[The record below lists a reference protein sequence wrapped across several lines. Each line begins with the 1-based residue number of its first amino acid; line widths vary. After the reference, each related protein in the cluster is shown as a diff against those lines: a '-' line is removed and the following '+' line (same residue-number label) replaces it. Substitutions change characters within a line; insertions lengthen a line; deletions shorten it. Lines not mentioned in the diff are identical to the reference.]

1 MKREHLLAIP
11 IDWEN
16 EPHASVSYEVMMEA
30 SELHLISGVEYNFQC
45 VSGFGNDSG
54 WQNSPIYIDTN
65 LQSETEYSY
74 TVQAR
79 SISNPGHV
87 SPPSLPYKVQTQAAN
102 SVDEI
107 MEQLELIP
115 LVYNGN
121 KNNRIN
127 IVVMNR
133 WVENDAEPYN
143 RPEMKDEF
151 IADVENSV
159 VKALTFGDP
168 DAVTPYANYS
178 AFYNIYALWWPN
190 IPVWDPK
197 RPECLGWKQVQEI
210 RNRLFLP
217 WRDEYTGWV
226 TLLSMLNTT
235 GGGGG
240 AGRELLSRV
249 GDAYIVGNE
258 IASMMHEFA
267 HTATGIADE
276 YTSSGKWGHGSETY
290 NTTNFYQRNQV
301 KWRAWITPETPV
313 PTPYTD
319 EYLGVV
325 GLFEGGQHRLS
336 DHFRPTARGCLMG
349 AGAFGV
355 QHLCPICVQRTIL
368 KHYDLVNP
376 IERITPTQTEMQI
389 EGETSIHFQVIHLK
403 PEPNTQKTEWRL
415 NGKVI
420 AVNVNQVEIT
430 LGSTDHYQ
438 LTFSL
443 ADKTK
448 WIRPDPPYAAYPL
461 HQVSWII
468 KNSNPTH
475 DSLPLEIELEATNPS
490 FLGHDGQI
498 QSQVSGG
505 TPPYEY
511 IWSNGSQDPFLSDL
525 SAGTYELRVIDQHFD
540 YATTSYQLEQKS
552 KLDIDLRS
560 VWTKNGW
567 KVDLNLESDEK
578 LNCWWSTGAM
588 TSTVDGLKDG
598 IYQYKVSNTD
608 GVELESE
615 IRLLKPEV
623 SLQAV
628 SEIIPATAGQM
639 DGAVW
644 LNIHGGRKPYS
655 VTWADPRLFS
665 DEIVLYQAEE
675 AQYLGPIS
683 GRDEGCYGK
692 EMGCLKFEGQAGW
705 IDWQITV
712 PLTGRYP
719 LTFRYKTED
728 RVTALLLI
736 NGNDIGKHL
745 VFPKSGDWQDYQQE
759 VNLQG
764 GKNSIRLQAEN
775 QSMLSLDYLSV
786 PQKAWF
792 EKPDEWVR
800 TSLSLG
806 TYTVLIKDAN
816 HTAIEKTVQI
826 PEANRFLLENVNLE
840 KADTDKIRIADPDP
854 DYYYYWYD
862 ADFSIHHTGQTI
874 RPIAQGTGFEP
885 ERSGNYYLSCQ
896 RISDGAIS
904 QNRVGVAVTK
914 GDRLPL
920 CSNHVSKTE
929 LEPDQLSANLLLWL
943 DASQA
948 ESVEDIPLKRGALIG
963 WKGKNHTVGFD
974 PNGFVYY
981 QPNVQ
986 NGKAI
991 ASWETIWLQG
1001 LEKPISGFQTV
1012 VMVYRE
1018 HPLSSPGSSPWF
1030 GLSPFIGCGTNQ
1042 LFLPDAPNEI
1052 LKGAVYINGV
1062 KIDPLQTPQPE
1073 NFCVAT
1079 FEFTQVIEN
1088 EIKYTDTGWE
1098 GAIGEMLI
1106 YDGLLTGQERQQLEA
1121 DLYRKWIS
1129 AIHLE

>member
-45 VSGFGNDSG
+45 VSGFGNDSR

-87 SPPSLPYKVQTQAAN
+87 SPPSLPYRVKTQAAN

-133 WVENDAEPYN
+133 WVENDTEPYN
-143 RPEMKDEF
+143 QPEMKDEF

-468 KNSNPTH
+468 KNSNPIH

-525 SAGTYELRVIDQHFD
+525 SAGTYELRVVDQHFD

-578 LNCWWSTGAM
+578 LNCWWSTGAV
-588 TSTVDGLKDG
+588 TSTVNGLKDG

-644 LNIHGGRKPYS
+644 LNIHGGRKPYT

-665 DEIVLYQAEE
+665 DEIILYQAEE

-712 PLTGRYP
+712 PLTSRYP

-728 RVTALLLI
+728 RVTALL
-736 NGNDIGKHL
+736 
-745 VFPKSGDWQDYQQE
+745 
-759 VNLQG
+759 
-764 GKNSIRLQAEN
+764 
-775 QSMLSLDYLSV
+775 
-786 PQKAWF
+786 
-792 EKPDEWVR
+792 
-800 TSLSLG
+800 
-806 TYTVLIKDAN
+806 
-816 HTAIEKTVQI
+816 
-826 PEANRFLLENVNLE
+826 
-840 KADTDKIRIADPDP
+840 
-854 DYYYYWYD
+854 
-862 ADFSIHHTGQTI
+862 
-874 RPIAQGTGFEP
+874 
-885 ERSGNYYLSCQ
+885 
-896 RISDGAIS
+896 
-904 QNRVGVAVTK
+904 
-914 GDRLPL
+914 
-920 CSNHVSKTE
+920 
-929 LEPDQLSANLLLWL
+929 
-943 DASQA
+943 
-948 ESVEDIPLKRGALIG
+948 
-963 WKGKNHTVGFD
+963 
-974 PNGFVYY
+974 
-981 QPNVQ
+981 
-986 NGKAI
+986 
-991 ASWETIWLQG
+991 
-1001 LEKPISGFQTV
+1001 
-1012 VMVYRE
+1012 
-1018 HPLSSPGSSPWF
+1018 
-1030 GLSPFIGCGTNQ
+1030 
-1042 LFLPDAPNEI
+1042 
-1052 LKGAVYINGV
+1052 
-1062 KIDPLQTPQPE
+1062 
-1073 NFCVAT
+1073 
-1079 FEFTQVIEN
+1079 
-1088 EIKYTDTGWE
+1088 
-1098 GAIGEMLI
+1098 
-1106 YDGLLTGQERQQLEA
+1106 
-1121 DLYRKWIS
+1121 
-1129 AIHLE
+1129 

>member
-1 MKREHLLAIP
+1 
-11 IDWEN
+11 
-16 EPHASVSYEVMMEA
+16 
-30 SELHLISGVEYNFQC
+30 
-45 VSGFGNDSG
+45 
-54 WQNSPIYIDTN
+54 
-65 LQSETEYSY
+65 
-74 TVQAR
+74 
-79 SISNPGHV
+79 
-87 SPPSLPYKVQTQAAN
+87 
-102 SVDEI
+102 
-107 MEQLELIP
+107 
-115 LVYNGN
+115 
-121 KNNRIN
+121 
-127 IVVMNR
+127 
-133 WVENDAEPYN
+133 
-143 RPEMKDEF
+143 
-151 IADVENSV
+151 
-159 VKALTFGDP
+159 
-168 DAVTPYANYS
+168 
-178 AFYNIYALWWPN
+178 
-190 IPVWDPK
+190 
-197 RPECLGWKQVQEI
+197 
-210 RNRLFLP
+210 
-217 WRDEYTGWV
+217 
-226 TLLSMLNTT
+226 
-235 GGGGG
+235 
-240 AGRELLSRV
+240 
-249 GDAYIVGNE
+249 
-258 IASMMHEFA
+258 
-267 HTATGIADE
+267 
-276 YTSSGKWGHGSETY
+276 
-290 NTTNFYQRNQV
+290 
-301 KWRAWITPETPV
+301 
-313 PTPYTD
+313 
-319 EYLGVV
+319 
-325 GLFEGGQHRLS
+325 
-336 DHFRPTARGCLMG
+336 MG

-403 PEPNTQKTEWRL
+403 PEPNTLETEWRL

-448 WIRPDPPYAAYPL
+448 RIRPDPPYAAYPL

-540 YATTSYQLEQKS
+540 YATTSYRLKQKS

-728 RVTALLLI
+728 KVIALLLI

-745 VFPKSGDWQDYQQE
+745 AFPKSGDWQDYQQE

-775 QSMLSLDYLSV
+775 QSMLSLDYLLV

-800 TSLSLG
+800 TSLSSG

-816 HTAIEKTVQI
+816 HTAMEKTVQI
-826 PEANRFLLENVNLE
+826 PEANRFLLEKVNLE

-904 QNRVGVAVTK
+904 QNRVGFAVTK

-1018 HPLSSPGSSPWF
+1018 HPLSAPGSSPWF

-1042 LFLPDAPNEI
+1042 LFSPDAPNEI